1 MNTLPTTPK
10 DPPPPGA
17 HGEGLLLRLTGPL
30 QSWGTHSHFNERD
43 TAAFPTLS
51 GVLGLLACALGRPRH
66 APTDDL
72 ARLSLTVRVDRPGV
86 VLRDLHTVGGGLPPK
101 ATVSTAEGKKRGG
114 DTTTL
119 LSHRT
124 YLADAA
130 FTCAVTGR
138 PGNDA
143 DTRLIT
149 ECAQA
154 LRLPRWP
161 LYLGRRSC
169 PPEGPLLLGQSAEP
183 LRHLVDLP
191 VAAHPPRTA
200 DTSGRSDRAPHM
212 TVFLSDRPLGEL
224 PPPQGHTHHG
234 PDTGAHPTS
243 TINDLPSKPDGTRR
257 TYRSRPLYRRTLP
270 LPPTQFHGLGT
281 TQLTA
286 LTTYMS
292 EHLTPPNPWSPEQ

>member
-1 MNTLPTTPK
+1 MNALPTTPEN
-10 DPPPPGA
+10 PPPPGT

-86 VLRDLHTVGGGLPPK
+86 VLRDLHTVGGGLPAK
-101 ATVSTAEGKKRGG
+101 ATVTTAEGKKRGG

-119 LSHRT
+119 LSHRA

-138 PGNDA
+138 PGSDA

-149 ECAQA
+149 ECTQA

-169 PPEGPLLLGQSAEP
+169 PPEGPLLLGQSADP

-191 VAAHPPRTA
+191 VAARPPRTA
-200 DTSGRSDRAPHM
+200 SSTERAPHM
-212 TVFLSDRPLGEL
+212 TLFLSDRPLDEL
-224 PPPQGHTHHG
+224 PPPQGRTHHG
-234 PDTGAHPTS
+234 PGTGSHPTS
-243 TINDLPSKPDGTRR
+243 TINDMPSAPAGTRR
-257 TYRSRPLYRRTLP
+257 TYRSRPLYCRTLL
-270 LPPTQFHGLGT
+270 LPPAQFQGLGT
-281 TQLTA
+281 PQLNALTA
-286 LTTYMS
+286 YLATHLTT
-292 EHLTPPNPWSPEQ
+292 PNLLES